1 MSAEFPAEVE
11 VLRNR
16 ARPGIQSLA
25 PYEPGKP
32 IEELERELGLTDV
45 IKLAS
50 NENPLGAGSLAL
62 AAATARLGEMERYPD
77 GSGYQLKQA
86 LSRHHGLPESMI
98 TLGNGSNEVLDIVA
112 RVFAGPG
119 DEIVFSAHCF
129 VVYPIVTRIIG
140 ATPVQV
146 PARAYGHD
154 IEAMSAAITPAT
166 RLVFIANPN
175 NPTGTWTEPAALK
188 GLLDRAPRDC
198 VIVVDEAYFE
208 YAEGDSYPDATK
220 WLGEYPNL
228 VVTRTFSKAHG
239 LASMRIGY
247 ALSHPAVA
255 DLMNR
260 VRQPFNVND
269 PSMFAALAALE
280 DRAHIERSVSMNRD
294 GMQMLADGFDR
305 LGLDYIPSI
314 ANFLT
319 FDTGGNGAETY
330 EALLRRGV
338 IVRPIGGYG
347 LPAHLRVTIGTE
359 AENRR
364 FLDALDVVLAKRQG
378 SSR

>member
-1 MSAEFPAEVE
+1 MSAEHPAAIAA
-11 VLRNR
+11 LRDR

-50 NENPLGAGSLAL
+50 NENPLGAGALAL
-62 AAATARLGEMERYPD
+62 RAATARLDEMERYPD
-77 GSGYQLKQA
+77 GSGFQLKRA
-86 LSRHHGLPESMI
+86 LARHHGLPESMI

-112 RVFAGPG
+112 RVFAGPD
-119 DEIVFSAHCF
+119 DEIVFSEHCF

-146 PARAYGHD
+146 PAKDFGHD
-154 IEAMSAAITPAT
+154 IDAMLAAITPAT
-166 RLVFIANPN
+166 RVVFIANPN
-175 NPTGTWTEPAALK
+175 NPTGTWTPAAALRR
-188 GLLDRAPRDC
+188 LLNEAPADC
-198 VIVVDEAYFE
+198 VVVVDEAYFE
-208 YAEGDSYPDATK
+208 YAGRDDYPDASQ
-220 WLGEYPNL
+220 WLSQYPNL

-247 ALSHPAVA
+247 SLSDPAVA

-280 DRAHIERSVSMNRD
+280 DREHIARSVTLNQA
-294 GMQMLADGFDR
+294 GMQMLEAGFKR

-319 FDTGGNGAETY
+319 FDTGGSGAEVY
-330 EALLRRGV
+330 EALLHRGV

-359 AENRR
+359 AENTR
-364 FLDALDVVLAKRQG
+364 FLEALEGVLAQG
-378 SSR
+378 QGNLG